1 MAMIT
6 RAHLCPVSPYDF
18 IAAQPLALCMGGEMK
33 QIGVGVIGTG
43 WCGGIRAETAAGH
56 PLVKTLHVAETRPER
71 LREIAA
77 KTGAKT
83 ATADYRELL
92 RIDGIDAIMISAT
105 PESTHFPMAR
115 DALAAGKHVLL
126 EKPIA
131 IELAEADE
139 LIALARR
146 NKLKFTIGYSQ
157 RFNPK
162 YAYVKQCVRD
172 GTIGKPVSALV
183 SRHITRG
190 LGKKITGRSKL
201 SPAAMESTH
210 DLDFVL
216 WCLEPAKPA
225 RVYSQLAFGAMQA
238 ATGADI
244 PDCQWITVTMD
255 NGLAFVVGGGWSL
268 PPGYPNFSSTW
279 IEFLGTEGALLIDD
293 SHKDVVLNTMKSG
306 MQLPMSTMPG
316 EPVEHVYAGPMAA
329 ETVSFLEAVAYDR
342 PVMVTPEHARMVME
356 VYMAADLSAERN
368 APVDL
373 PLAGPAAKRAAA

>member
-1 MAMIT
+1 M
-6 RAHLCPVSPYDF
+6 R
-18 IAAQPLALCMGGEMK
+18 
-33 QIGVGVIGTG
+33 QIEVAVIGTG
-43 WCGGIRAETAAGH
+43 WCGGIRAETCAGH
-56 PLVKTLHVAETRPER
+56 PLVKGLHVAENRPER
-71 LREIAA
+71 LREIAQ
-77 KTGAKT
+77 KTRATT

-92 RIDGIDAIMISAT
+92 RIDGIDAVMISAT
-105 PESTHFPMAR
+105 PESTHYPIAH
-115 DALAAGKHVLL
+115 DTLSAGKHVLL

-131 IELAEADE
+131 IELTEADE

-146 NKLKFTIGYSQ
+146 SKLKFTIGYSQ

-190 LGKKITGRSKL
+190 LGQKITGRSKL

-225 RVYSQLAFGAMQA
+225 RVYSQLAFGAMRA
-238 ATGADI
+238 VTGADI

-279 IEFLGTEGALLIDD
+279 IEFLGTEGALLVDD

-329 ETVSFLEAVAYDR
+329 ETISFLEAVAHDR
-342 PVMVTPEHARMVME
+342 PVVVTPEHARMVME